1 MHMNESSWLDSYL
14 NRYREILASKAIF
27 PELIRAKE
35 VIKDAQASGK
45 KLMFAGNGAS
55 ASIASH
61 LTVDF
66 TKQGGVRAVCF
77 NEANLITAFANDFG
91 YEKWVQEAIRFYGEP
106 GDVAVL
112 ISSSGKSPNVLAA
125 AKFASANG
133 MKVITLS
140 GFAADNP
147 LRALGDVNLWVESRG
162 YNIIECT
169 HMIWLTAICDL
180 IIGSAEYPVS

>member
-1 MHMNESSWLDSYL
+1 MTESSWLDAYL
-14 NRYREILASKAIF
+14 NRYREILASNAIF
-27 PELIRAKE
+27 PELLRAKD
-35 VIKDAQASGK
+35 VIKAAQTAGK

-61 LTVDF
+61 LAVDF
-66 TKQGGVRAVCF
+66 MKQGGVRAMCF

-91 YEKWVQEAIRFYGEP
+91 YEKWVQEALRYHGEA

-112 ISSSGKSPNVLAA
+112 ISSSGKSPNIVTAA
-125 AKFASANG
+125 RFATANG

-147 LRALGDVNLWVESRG
+147 LRSLGDVNLWVDSRG
-162 YNIIECT
+162 YNIVECT

>member
-1 MHMNESSWLDSYL
+1 MHLNESTWLDDYL
-14 NRYREILASKAIF
+14 ARYRGL
-27 PELIRAKE
+27 LDAKE
-35 VIKDAQASGK
+35 VFPDLIEAKNIITSARNAGR

-66 TKQGGVRAVCF
+66 TKQGGVRAVSF
-77 NEANLITAFANDFG
+77 NEPNLITAFANDFG

-112 ISSSGKSPNVLAA
+112 ISSSGKSPNIVAA
-125 AKFASANG
+125 ANFAKANG
-133 MKVITLS
+133 IKVITLS
-140 GFAADNP
+140 GFGPDNP
-147 LRALGDVNLWVESRG
+147 LKQLGDVNLWVDSRG
-162 YNIIECT
+162 YNIIECM

-180 IIGSAEYPVS
+180 IIGSVEYSVS

>member
-1 MHMNESSWLDSYL
+1 MPP
-14 NRYREILASKAIF
+14 RIF
-27 PELIRAKE
+27 SLELLIEAKNL
-35 VIKDAQASGK
+35 ITAARDSGK
-45 KLMFAGNGAS
+45 KLMLAGNGAS

-66 TKQGGVRAVCF
+66 TKQGGVRAMSF

-106 GDVAVL
+106 GDVVIL
-112 ISSSGKSPNVLAA
+112 ISSSGKSPNMVAA

-140 GFAADNP
+140 GFGPDNP
-147 LRALGDVNLWVESRG
+147 LKQLGDVNLWLESRG
-162 YNIIECT
+162 YNIVECV

-180 IIGSAEYPVS
+180 IIGSAEYSVS